1 MPLGFLLRLPAMAL
15 EPFCVGGEIVL
26 RRLGQLLRPGDG
38 PPRGGDL
45 RVDKADDVQPVRHRR
60 YSTLRRVRC
69 DGPSKRT
76 RPWDAANGGSP
87 IDALK
92 SPSPV
97 LALPHLRPEKLRT

>member
-45 RVDKADDVQPVRHRR
+45 RVDKADDVQSVRHRR
-60 YSTLRRVRC
+60 YSTRKRVRC
-69 DGPSKRT
+69 GCLLERT
-76 RPWDAANGGSP
+76 RHWEAGRQPPAPQST
-87 IDALK
+87 
-92 SPSPV
+92 
-97 LALPHLRPEKLRT
+97 HLRVTLAPSLPCPT